1 MDQCLLKETELRF
14 ECNKSLYF
22 WSLLGI
28 FFQIENK
35 AIYSMIT
42 VGYGDIKPSYL
53 NDDEKLYAI
62 VTILIASGITGY
74 QLNYIAKLLYYL

>member
-1 MDQCLLKETELRF
+1 
-14 ECNKSLYF
+14 
-22 WSLLGI
+22 
-28 FFQIENK
+28 
-35 AIYSMIT
+35 MIT